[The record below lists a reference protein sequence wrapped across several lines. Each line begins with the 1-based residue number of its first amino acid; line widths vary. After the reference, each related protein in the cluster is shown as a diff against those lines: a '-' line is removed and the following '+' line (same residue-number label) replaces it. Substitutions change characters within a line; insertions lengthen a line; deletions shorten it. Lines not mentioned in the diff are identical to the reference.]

1 MVTDVSGPVAVE
13 SLRRDQRERRGRIV
27 RTALRSLA
35 NSDYDRVKVSEVAR
49 DSGVALGTLYRYFT
63 SKEHLFA
70 AAFLEWQGGLKRKLD
85 RSAPVGDSES
95 ERVRDVLHRTL
106 RAFQMQPQFYRVL
119 IVLQTTSDPYAA
131 DIFQSLDEVFVGIV
145 QSAFDGPFDEDH
157 RAIFNTLNAVLDQ
170 GLRSWIMGR
179 MTIGDVN
186 KAIDDAIRLIY
197 EFPAQ
202 R

>member
-1 MVTDVSGPVAVE
+1 M
-13 SLRRDQRERRGRIV
+13 

-35 NSDYDRVKVSEVAR
+35 SSDYERVKVSDVAR

-70 AAFLEWQGGLKRKLD
+70 AAFREWQEGLKRKLD
-85 RSAPVGDSES
+85 KSAPAGET
-95 ERVRDVLHRTL
+95 ERERIGDVLHRTV

-119 IVLQTTSDPYAA
+119 IVLETASDPYVA
-131 DIFQSLDEVFVGIV
+131 DIYHSLDGIFVDIV
-145 QSAFDGPFDEDH
+145 RSGFASEEALDEDH
-157 RAIFNTLNAVLDQ
+157 QAIFSVLTAVLN
-170 GLRSWIMGR
+170 GELRAWIMGR
-179 MTIGDVN
+179 RTIDNVY

-197 EFPAQ
+197 EFPAG